1 MTTVL
6 FSTNPLLTAAV
17 VLLGLVVILL
27 LMLLVRSFS
36 QSTRQAAFGR
46 ELAEALAAALEKN
59 RNEDRTALT
68 VQVNAVRSDLL
79 AVSDAIQNEQHA
91 AAMTL
96 TERLTHAQ
104 ESQGAR
110 DREMLQAV
118 TQQLALFQRE
128 QTAGSAELTRAVSEL
143 KAHVAEQLAV
153 VRQTNREA
161 VDAVRATVEEKLQD
175 TLSERLSASFKTV
188 EAQLAAVHRGLGEM
202 REMAQ
207 NVDGLRR
214 VLTNVKTRGT
224 FGEVQLAMILADILT
239 PEQYDTNVATRPNA
253 SERVEFAV
261 KLPGRK
267 TGETVYLPIDS
278 KFPLEDYERLLAASD
293 AADADADAVKASLKG
308 LENRMLSEAK
318 KIREKYV
325 EVPYTTEFA
334 VLYLPVESLWA
345 EVLKIPGLVDRLQ
358 RECHVTVAGPTVLA
372 ALLNSLQMGFRTL
385 AIEEKSAEVWRLLA
399 QVKTE
404 FERFTDAV
412 SAVDKRVENVTK
424 DLAQLKTRTNVM
436 NRRLRDINPD
446 AVLGKAVES
455 AAVPAE

>member
-27 LMLLVRSFS
+27 LALLVRS
-36 QSTRQAAFGR
+36 RQAAFGR

-104 ESQGAR
+104 ECQGVR

-161 VDAVRATVEEKLQD
+161 ADAVRATVEEKLQD

-188 EAQLAAVHRGLGEM
+188 EAQLAAVHRGLGE
-202 REMAQ
+202 
-207 NVDGLRR
+207 
-214 VLTNVKTRGT
+214 
-224 FGEVQLAMILADILT
+224 
-239 PEQYDTNVATRPNA
+239 
-253 SERVEFAV
+253 
-261 KLPGRK
+261 
-267 TGETVYLPIDS
+267 
-278 KFPLEDYERLLAASD
+278 
-293 AADADADAVKASLKG
+293 
-308 LENRMLSEAK
+308 
-318 KIREKYV
+318 
-325 EVPYTTEFA
+325 
-334 VLYLPVESLWA
+334 W
-345 EVLKIPGLVDRLQ
+345 
-358 RECHVTVAGPTVLA
+358 H
-372 ALLNSLQMGFRTL
+372 RT
-385 AIEEKSAEVWRLLA
+385 W
-399 QVKTE
+399 
-404 FERFTDAV
+404 TDCGAF
-412 SAVDKRVENVTK
+412 
-424 DLAQLKTRTNVM
+424 
-436 NRRLRDINPD
+436 
-446 AVLGKAVES
+446 
-455 AAVPAE
+455 

>member
-17 VLLGLVVILL
+17 VLLGLAVILL

-59 RNEDRTALT
+59 RSEDRTALA

-79 AVSDAIQNEQHA
+79 AVSDAVQNEQHA
-91 AAMTL
+91 AAMAL
-96 TERLTHAQ
+96 TERLTRAQ
-104 ESQGAR
+104 ESQGVR

-128 QTAGSAELTRAVSEL
+128 QTAGSAELTRAVTDL

-161 VDAVRATVEEKLQD
+161 ADAVRATVEEKLQD

-188 EAQLAAVHRGLGEM
+188 EAQLAAVYRGLGEM

-224 FGEVQLAMILADILT
+224 FGEVQCAMILADILT
-239 PEQYDTNVATRPNA
+239 PEQYATNVATRPNA

-261 KLPGRK
+261 KLPGRR

-293 AADADADAVKASLKG
+293 AADADAVKASLKG
-308 LENRMLSEAK
+308 LETRILSEAK
-318 KIREKYV
+318 KIRDKYV

-345 EVLKIPGLVDRLQ
+345 EVLKIPGLIDRVQ
-358 RECHVTVAGPTVLA
+358 RESHVTVAGPTVLA
-372 ALLNSLQMGFRTL
+372 SLLNSLQMGFRTL

-404 FERFTDAV
+404 FERFADAV
-412 SAVDKRVENVTK
+412 SVVDKRVENVTK

-446 AVLGKAVES
+446 AVLGQAAPVVPMS
-455 AAVPAE
+455 AE

>member
-59 RNEDRTALT
+59 RNEDRTAIT

-104 ESQGAR
+104 ESQGVR

-128 QTAGSAELTRAVSEL
+128 QTAGSTELTRAVSEL

-161 VDAVRATVEEKLQD
+161 ADAVRATVEEKLQD

-207 NVDGLRR
+207 NVE
-214 VLTNVKTRGT
+214 TRGT

-293 AADADADAVKASLKG
+293 TADADAVKASLKG

>member
-17 VLLGLVVILL
+17 VLLGLAVILL

-59 RNEDRTALT
+59 RSEDRTALA

-79 AVSDAIQNEQHA
+79 AVSDAVQNEQHA
-91 AAMTL
+91 AAMAL
-96 TERLTHAQ
+96 TERLTRAQ
-104 ESQGAR
+104 ESQGVR

-128 QTAGSAELTRAVSEL
+128 QTAGSAELTRAVTDL

-161 VDAVRATVEEKLQD
+161 ADAVRATVEEKLQD

-224 FGEVQLAMILADILT
+224 FGEVQCAMILADILT
-239 PEQYDTNVATRPNA
+239 PEQYATNVATRPNA

-261 KLPGRK
+261 KLPGRR

-293 AADADADAVKASLKG
+293 AADADAVKASLKG
-308 LENRMLSEAK
+308 LETRILSEAK
-318 KIREKYV
+318 KIRDKYV

-345 EVLKIPGLVDRLQ
+345 EVLKIPGLIDRVQ
-358 RECHVTVAGPTVLA
+358 RESHVTVAGPTVLA
-372 ALLNSLQMGFRTL
+372 SLLNSLQMGFRTL

-404 FERFTDAV
+404 FERFADAV
-412 SAVDKRVENVTK
+412 SVVDKRVENVTK

-446 AVLGKAVES
+446 AVLGQAAPVVPMS
-455 AAVPAE
+455 AE

>member
-17 VLLGLVVILL
+17 VLLGLAVILL

-59 RNEDRTALT
+59 RSEDRTALA

-79 AVSDAIQNEQHA
+79 AVSDAVQNEQHA
-91 AAMTL
+91 AAMAL
-96 TERLTHAQ
+96 TERLTRAQ
-104 ESQGAR
+104 ESQGVR

-128 QTAGSAELTRAVSEL
+128 QTAGSAELTRAVTDL

-161 VDAVRATVEEKLQD
+161 ADAVRATVEEKLQD
-175 TLSERLSASFKTV
+175 TLSERLAASFKTV

-224 FGEVQLAMILADILT
+224 FGEVQCAMILADILT
-239 PEQYDTNVATRPNA
+239 PEQYATNVATRPNA

-261 KLPGRK
+261 KLPGRR

-293 AADADADAVKASLKG
+293 AADADAVKASLKG
-308 LENRMLSEAK
+308 LETRILSEAK
-318 KIREKYV
+318 KIRDKYV

-345 EVLKIPGLVDRLQ
+345 EVLKIPGLIDRVQ
-358 RECHVTVAGPTVLA
+358 RESHVTVAGPTVLA
-372 ALLNSLQMGFRTL
+372 SLLNSLQMGFRTL

-404 FERFTDAV
+404 FERFADAV
-412 SAVDKRVENVTK
+412 SVVDKRVENVTK

-446 AVLGKAVES
+446 AVLGQAAPVVPMS
-455 AAVPAE
+455 AE

>member
-27 LMLLVRSFS
+27 LALLVRSFS

-104 ESQGAR
+104 ECQGVR

-161 VDAVRATVEEKLQD
+161 ADAVEEKLQD

-293 AADADADAVKASLKG
+293 AADADAVKASLKG

-334 VLYLPVESLWA
+334 VLYLPMESLWA

-446 AVLGKAVES
+446 AVLGKVAES
-455 AAVPAE
+455 VAVPAE

>member
-27 LMLLVRSFS
+27 LALLVRSFS

-59 RNEDRTALT
+59 RNEDRTAIT

-104 ESQGAR
+104 ESQGVR

-128 QTAGSAELTRAVSEL
+128 QTAGSTELTRAVSEL

-161 VDAVRATVEEKLQD
+161 ADAVRATVEEKLQD

-239 PEQYDTNVATRPNA
+239 PEQYDVNVATRPNA

-293 AADADADAVKASLKG
+293 AADADAVKASLKG